1 MPGVSERQRRI
12 LSKIYASQFANKPRL
27 DYLSKE
33 LETSNEQLLKEL
45 SDLRKANLI
54 IGNKSPRLSMAG
66 RREICVVMAG
76 GTFDIVHPGHLET
89 LEQAR
94 AMGDALVVS
103 VARDA
108 TFRRNKGRDP
118 LHNESMR
125 RKLVASLKSV
135 DAAILGSEHEILKT
149 AIKVSP
155 DIIALGYD
163 QSHDGDEIKKQLGNR
178 GVKVRIVRLKSSM
191 PGIKTRKILQSS
203 HSPDV
208 V

>member
-1 MPGVSERQRRI
+1 MPGVSERQRRV
-12 LSKIYASQFANKPRL
+12 LSKIYASQFTDKSRL
-27 DYLSKE
+27 DYLSQE
-33 LETSNEQLLKEL
+33 LETSSDQLLDEL
-45 SDLRKANLI
+45 AVLRKANLI
-54 IGNKSPRLSMAG
+54 FGKKLPRLAPAG
-66 RREICVVMAG
+66 REEICVVMAG

-94 AMGDALVVS
+94 ALGDALVVS

-125 RKLVASLKSV
+125 RRLVSALKSV

-149 AIKVSP
+149 AVKVSP

-163 QSHDGDEIKKQLGNR
+163 QRHDGIEIRKQLARR
-178 GVKVRIVRLKSSM
+178 GVKVRIVRLKSTM
-191 PGIKTRKILQSS
+191 PDIKTRKILQSS
-203 HSPDV
+203 HSLDV